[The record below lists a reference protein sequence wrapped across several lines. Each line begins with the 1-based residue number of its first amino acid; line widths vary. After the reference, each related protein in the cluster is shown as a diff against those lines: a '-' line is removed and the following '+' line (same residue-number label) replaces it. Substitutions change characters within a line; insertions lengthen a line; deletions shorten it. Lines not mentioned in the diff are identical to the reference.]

1 MGLLR
6 GKKKAGQPTGADD
19 ENSHLGEFADDTHDG
34 SGGAAGA
41 GDGVE
46 VRGDASG
53 LIDEPAGGALRR
65 PLDESEAGSDD
76 TAMPRLNL
84 GSMQVPVFS
93 DMEVRVELNEARQPV
108 AATLLH
114 AGSTVQ
120 LLAFAAPRNDGIW
133 DDVRAEIAEGIR
145 ADGGHAEEAEGPF
158 GTELR
163 ARARAQV
170 QPGQFT
176 EQALRFVGFD
186 GPRWFVRGV
195 FSGPAATNPQQAA
208 PLEAVLTRVVISRG
222 DEPMAPRDPLPLRLP
237 TDVIGLPQPPEEEK
251 PNANRLERGPEITE
265 TR

>member
-6 GKKKAGQPTGADD
+6 GKKKAGQSTGAENEIDGITEFDD
-19 ENSHLGEFADDTHDG
+19 ADAVDRIDEG
-34 SGGAAGA
+34 SGTP
-41 GDGVE
+41 E
-46 VRGDASG
+46 VAD
-53 LIDEPAGGALRR
+53 LRR
-65 PLDESEAGSDD
+65 PMDESEADPDD
-76 TAMPRLNL
+76 STMPRLNL
-84 GSMQVPVFS
+84 GSMWVPVFS

-133 DDVRAEIAEGIR
+133 DDVRAEIAESIR
-145 ADGGHAEEAEGPF
+145 ADGGKAEEAEGPF

-163 ARARAQV
+163 VRARAQV
-170 QPGQFT
+170 QPGEVT
-176 EQALRFVGFD
+176 EQPLRFVGFD

-208 PLEAVLTRVVISRG
+208 PLEAVITRVVISRG
-222 DEPMAPRDPLPLRLP
+222 EEPMAPRDPLPLRLP
-237 TDVIGLPQPPEEEK
+237 TDVIGMPQPPEEEK
-251 PNANRLERGPEITE
+251 PNANPLERGPEITE